1 MHQRAAFAAIVKKEC
16 VTMSILKAMKSRT
29 RASLNFSSQMYRAM
43 TSSGRLLPDFLI
55 IGGQRCGTSSLYY
68 YLTDHPDIISAS
80 TKETHF
86 FDECFAKGLAW
97 YQAQFP
103 SSAHKM
109 YARNVLKQNFITG
122 EGTPYYILYP
132 HAP

>member
-1 MHQRAAFAAIVKKEC
+1 
-16 VTMSILKAMKSRT
+16 MSILKTMKSCT

-86 FDECFAKGLAW
+86 FDECFAKGLPGIKHN
-97 YQAQFP
+97 FP
-103 SSAHKM
+103 HLHTKCMREMYSSRILLLEKEHPITFCIHTP
-109 YARNVLKQNFITG
+109 LK
-122 EGTPYYILYP
+122 
-132 HAP
+132 